1 MITFPSSPVDGQI
14 YAIGNVKYT
23 YSSSKN
29 QWSATTANEN
39 SKYANNVWSGTN
51 TFSGNVTVGAY
62 TLPLTAGTTGQ
73 SLVVNGSGNI
83 VWGTP
88 ASGSV
93 TSVGGTGTV
102 SGLTLSG
109 NVTTNGNLTLGGTLS
124 LTSGQ
129 ITGGLGFTPYNAT
142 NPSGYISSITSANV
156 VTALGFTPYNATNPS
171 GYISSIT
178 SANVVTALGF
188 TPYNATNPSGY
199 ITSSGNITGS
209 AAKLSGGA
217 ANQLVYQSGAST
229 TTFVTAPST
238 ASTFLSWNGTAFVW
252 ATAGGGGSVSLTDD
266 TSTNATYYPVL
277 ATTATGTLT
286 AKASSTKLQYNP
298 STGVLSAT
306 IFNSLSDINVKM
318 NVATLEN
325 ASSIINQIRG
335 VSFDWKDGTGSSYGV
350 IAQEIEKVMP
360 HAVAEADGL
369 KSVNYSAII
378 GFLIETVKEQDLRI
392 KSLEEKLNG

>member
-129 ITGGLGFTPYNAT
+129 ITGG
-142 NPSGYISSITSANV
+142 
-156 VTALGFTPYNATNPS
+156 LGFTPYNATNPS